1 MGDSG
6 TSIENDH
13 ELATFGDR
21 VAAARKTRD
30 ISQAALAAKL
40 GVTARTVAAWE
51 AGQARPRPNKT
62 QMLAAILNVSLRW
75 LLSGTGDDAA
85 VSAPANSLT
94 GAEAVDA
101 ILAEM
106 RLLKTELTSSAEK
119 LSRLE
124 KRLQD
129 AL

>member
-1 MGDSG
+1 MGGSQSSVEVHHD
-6 TSIENDH
+6 
-13 ELATFGDR
+13 LATFGGR
-21 VAAARKTRD
+21 VAAAREAQNM
-30 ISQAALAAKL
+30 SQAVLAAKL
-40 GVTARTVAAWE
+40 GLTARTVAAWE

-75 LLSGTGDDAA
+75 LLSGAA
-85 VSAPANSLT
+85 DEQVDSSAVPPRGS
-94 GAEAVDA
+94 EAVAA

-106 RLLKTELTSSAEK
+106 RVLKTELASSAQK

>member
-1 MGDSG
+1 MGGSQ
-6 TSIENDH
+6 TSVGDH
-13 ELATFGDR
+13 DDLATFGGR
-21 VAAARKTRD
+21 VAAAREAQNMG
-30 ISQAALAAKL
+30 QAVLAAKL
-40 GVTARTVAAWE
+40 GLTARTVAAWE
-51 AGQARPRPNKT
+51 SGQARPRPNKT

-75 LLSGTGDDAA
+75 LLSGAA
-85 VSAPANSLT
+85 DED
-94 GAEAVDA
+94 GADSEAVPPRGSEAVEA

-106 RLLKTELTSSAEK
+106 RVLKTELTSSAQK